1 MKNKISKLLIAIPL
15 VLVLTGCSFINDI
28 INGGNSNT
36 YSYKQVDKKIKDL
49 EIDKNKQTDFN
60 VGSDFV
66 KPKVIATYEDGTT
79 EDVTDKCEFTG
90 YNMNVTGKQT
100 VTVKYSN
107 WTISYDITISE
118 GSIGKTAKKID
129 YLMVIKVIILQVIH
143 LLNQKLSRHLLMI
156 QKKMSLNIVPLK
168 YLI

>member
-28 INGGNSNT
+28 INGGNSDA
-36 YSYKQVDKKIKDL
+36 YSYKQEDKKIKDL
-49 EIDKNKQTDFN
+49 EIVKNKQTDFN

-129 YLMVIKVIILQVIH
+129 LPDGYKGNYFTGDTFV
-143 LLNQKLSRHLLMI
+143 
-156 QKKMSLNIVPLK
+156 VPLK
-168 YLI
+168 CLI